1 MAQVKRG
8 DFLAV
13 SGGSYVVADRDF
25 TAYIGGNYIV
35 NGVMY
40 RVIRCYG
47 NHALLT
53 SI

>member
-1 MAQVKRG
+1 MSQVKCG
-8 DFLAV
+8 DILTV
-13 SGGSYVVADRDF
+13 IGGPSVFADRDF

-40 RVIRCYG
+40 RVVSCYD
-47 NHALLT
+47 NRVLLT